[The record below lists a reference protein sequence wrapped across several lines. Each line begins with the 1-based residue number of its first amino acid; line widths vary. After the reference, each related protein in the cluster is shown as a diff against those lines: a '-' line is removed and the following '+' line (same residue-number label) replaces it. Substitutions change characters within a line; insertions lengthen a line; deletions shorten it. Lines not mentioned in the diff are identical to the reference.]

1 MNSGG
6 RVQGGQ
12 DLTLSGRHRT
22 SSGRLPVSLA
32 VSALTFAVIA
42 LVARA
47 LPLSNNIVLIV
58 AAGSPYAVVIA
69 VAGLTLTVMCRR
81 TILSVV
87 AVAVVVATVAVQVP
101 WYYFGRPPDVGDHVE
116 LRVLSSNLRK
126 GQADALL
133 FVGLARASADV
144 VTVSE
149 LTAEAVE
156 RFNAAGMAG
165 AFPYSVLNPAAGAGG
180 IGLWSRFPLA
190 VVTQSR
196 HGNMIAARLR
206 IPGVRFA
213 PVVASVHVISP
224 LADNGKAFDN
234 WRYGIVATNAEL
246 IRLAEAAGSGA
257 VIVAGDFNS
266 TPDMRQFRDLLTHGY
281 RDSVEQIGA
290 GYGPTFPSNI
300 WFPPLLT
307 IDHVLTRQA
316 AATSIRTVKV
326 PGSDHRS
333 LLATIDVPAGAAG
346 ASAN

>member
-1 MNSGG
+1 VNSDG
-6 RVQGGQ
+6 RVLGGQ

-22 SSGRLPVSLA
+22 SSGWLPVSLA

-47 LPLSNNIVLIV
+47 VPLSNNIVLIV
-58 AAGSPYAVVIA
+58 AAGSPYVVVIA
-69 VAGLTLTVMCRR
+69 VAGLALSVMCRR
-81 TILSVV
+81 TVVSVV
-87 AVAVVVATVAVQVP
+87 AVAIVVATVAVQVP
-101 WYYFGRPPDVGDHVE
+101 WYYFGRPPVVGDHVE

-126 GQADALL
+126 GQADTLL

-144 VTVSE
+144 VAVSE
-149 LTAEAVE
+149 LTAEAVG
-156 RFNAAGMAG
+156 RFNSAGMAE

-190 VVTQSR
+190 VLSQDR
-196 HGNMIAARLR
+196 RGNMLAARLR
-206 IPGVRFA
+206 IHGVRFA

-224 LADNGKAFDN
+224 LAADGTAFDN
-234 WRYGIVATNAEL
+234 WRYGITAAKAEL
-246 IRLAEAAGSGA
+246 IRLADAAVPGA

-266 TPDMRQFRDLLTHGY
+266 TPDMRQFRDLLNDGY

-316 AATSIRTVKV
+316 AASSIRTVEV

-333 LLATIDVPAGAAG
+333 LLATIDVPTGTTS